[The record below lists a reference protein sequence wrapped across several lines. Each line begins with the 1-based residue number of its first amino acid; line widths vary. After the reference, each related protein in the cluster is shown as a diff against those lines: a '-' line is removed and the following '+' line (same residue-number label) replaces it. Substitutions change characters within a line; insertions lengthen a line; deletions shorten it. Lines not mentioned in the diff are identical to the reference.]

1 MDLVQLNHKETMT
14 YLLADQPLDQ
24 IEGLSGYAPKGN
36 LTSDYLDMGE
46 HIISNILAVL
56 SILGGIY
63 FVVYFLLGGLNWI
76 TAGGDQGKI
85 DKAKKQMTGATI
97 GLIIISASYAI
108 SYIVGLVTGI
118 HVLEP
123 ASLLKDLGG
132 KP

>member
-1 MDLVQLNHKETMT
+1 MT
-14 YLLADQPLDQ
+14 YLLADQELDYFSN
-24 IEGLSGYAPKGN
+24 LSGYQPKGTKAEN
-36 LTSDYLDMGE
+36 FLNTGE

-85 DKAKKQMTGATI
+85 DKAKKQMTGAAI

-123 ASLLKDLGG
+123 ANLLKDLGG